1 MGGIQFERC
10 PDICYIVL
18 ITQTRGGF
26 MATPV
31 VDFDLC
37 IGCGSCVELCPEV
50 FELRDDKA
58 WVIGPDKCNTCD
70 CEEAMNVCPTE
81 AIKME

>member
-1 MGGIQFERC
+1 
-10 PDICYIVL
+10 
-18 ITQTRGGF
+18 

-37 IGCGSCVELCPEV
+37 IGCCSCVELWPEV